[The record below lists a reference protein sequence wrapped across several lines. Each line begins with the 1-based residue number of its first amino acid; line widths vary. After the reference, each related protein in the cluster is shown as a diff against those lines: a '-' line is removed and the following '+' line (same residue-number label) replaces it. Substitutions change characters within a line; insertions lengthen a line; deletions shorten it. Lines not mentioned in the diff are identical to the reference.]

1 MAGSGAVLAPYVH
14 INASNITSHL
24 HGVRSTTTT
33 PTTPATITLHHY
45 THQLASQHRP
55 RAGSG
60 SCHPAQTSEA
70 IVLFTIAFLGVSANL
85 FLMSLILTKKSL
97 RRWSQG
103 LLFHQGFV
111 DCVRALL
118 LVPMG
123 LSVLL
128 CQRLPPC
135 ALIETCFLLLVTVS
149 TVNLLVA
156 VLNDVPLLPD
166 QDTPNSVI
174 DSSQVLLESPQCI
187 MFGLCIIWFAAFT
200 VNLGP
205 TFLSGALYQNRDPA
219 LHGLDVCPIVYGP
232 VRHYVLNILWI
243 GVNLLCVGLMGVH
256 LRKLFKD
263 LHKARGNVDSLRIAS
278 LVTTVISMRTDNVE
292 QCSSSSDSVQNYIG
306 RLEREGIRRVKMFV
320 IMLIAYIV
328 FWGPLFSVTL
338 LQPVNIAGLSSN
350 NLWYQISLHVAFV
363 HSFVNPTLLLSLH
376 GELRSAASGS
386 CHTSHPAES
395 QEDSDY
401 IGSTQLPPYGDMEPD
416 PIRAKA
422 SYLLSA
428 MTNGDI
434 ASRRRRRCRVM

>member
-1 MAGSGAVLAPYVH
+1 MSDGAVLAPYVH
-14 INASNITSHL
+14 INASNISL
-24 HGVRSTTTT
+24 HQHATTTQSSQ
-33 PTTPATITLHHY
+33 PAITGYHY
-45 THQLASQHRP
+45 YHQMASQHR
-55 RAGSG
+55 GG
-60 SCHPAQTSEA
+60 NGVLCHPAQTSEA
-70 IVLFTIAFLGVSANL
+70 IVLFTIAFLGVSANV
-85 FLMSLILTKKSL
+85 FLMSLILTNKAL

-103 LLFHQGFV
+103 LLFHQGLV

-123 LSVLL
+123 ISVLL

-174 DSSQVLLESPQCI
+174 DASQILLESPQCI
-187 MFGLCIIWFAAFT
+187 MFGLFIIWFAAFT
-200 VNLGP
+200 INLGP

-219 LHGLDVCPIVYGP
+219 SHGLDVCPIVYGP

-243 GVNLLCVGLMGVH
+243 GVNLLCVGLMGIH

-278 LVTTVISMRTDNVE
+278 LVTTVISMRNADNID
-292 QCSSSSDSVQNYIG
+292 QCSNSSNSVQNYIG

-320 IMLIAYIV
+320 IMLVAYLI

-338 LQPVNIAGLSSN
+338 LQPINIAGLSN

-376 GELRSAASGS
+376 GELRTAASGS
-386 CHTSHPAES
+386 CHTTRSES
-395 QEDSDY
+395 SEDSDY
-401 IGSTQLPPYGDMEPD
+401 IRSTHLPPYNDEAEPLH
-416 PIRAKA
+416 AKT
-422 SYLLSA
+422 SYILSA

-434 ASRRRRRCRVM
+434 AS